1 MHGSVK
7 TAFDK
12 SNRKI
17 KDTLKGGFQLL
28 HNSPARCEDYESVPR
43 STNCPLYYCATLWVE
58 NKVVAERM
66 MVWPNIK
73 LIIF

>member
-28 HNSPARCEDYESVPR
+28 HNSPARSEDYESVSR